1 MGRREWKE
9 RMTTKGHCT
18 GRGGN
23 DYANYAPPHPESEA
37 AAASSYLEPVIP
49 FGFRLRYS
57 GLPPI

>member
-1 MGRREWKE
+1 
-9 RMTTKGHCT
+9 MTTKGHCT

-23 DYANYAPPHPESEA
+23 DYADYAPPHPESEA